1 MDMDL
6 VMRALRSYE
15 SSLNEMIE
23 DPALDMDDPSWMWSC
38 EELSRV
44 QKALGD

>member
-15 SSLNEMIE
+15 GSLDAMIK
-23 DPALDMDDPSWMWSC
+23 DPALDMDDPSWMWAC
-38 EELSRV
+38 EELSHV